1 MPDMDGF
8 TAIAS
13 LRKNGFENPII
24 VLTASESP
32 DDKKEGYGTWGVMT
46 MSLKPLEMSGLESA
60 VYKLL
65 EFQ

>member
-32 DDKKEGYGTWGVMT
+32 DDKKRAMELGCNDYVIKT
-46 MSLKPLEMSGLESA
+46 MEMSGLESA